1 MLEASVE
8 TAPGA
13 SKGPSRVVA
22 AQTKVPVGAASH
34 DVNVGVALTI
44 ILPIADRTK
53 LEAASLL

>member
-1 MLEASVE
+1 ME

-44 ILPIADRTK
+44 ILPIADRTQ